1 MPVGFEC
8 YDQNGKLQ
16 FNDSMFCY
24 FLRKTGSGT
33 TGSANVGN
41 TDPSSIQISASG
53 YTNPIIAIQCSA
65 TVAFYGL
72 FGGNYWWACSG
83 GVGTAFNYFV
93 YDRSSAIPASNFGV
107 EVVDASGV
115 ITFSSNYRPM
125 QVVSFLDN
133 MNYSSWMNP
142 GSSQSVTF
150 GGKSLAVAQGETG
163 GHRYAGPMDYYLGGM
178 QVLDPYDPSGYDST
192 GYQNDAKL
200 YGGVIS
206 NSNQTATTGYVG
218 FDDVYIGGAYSGIN
232 NPPPDWQRQ
241 LKLFV
246 VDVTGVPIGTTFF

>member
-33 TGSANVGN
+33 TGSTKVGN
-41 TDPSSIQISASG
+41 TDPSSIQLSASG
-53 YTNPIIAIQCSA
+53 YTDPIIAIQCASP
-65 TVAFYGL
+65 VAFYGR
-72 FGGNYWWACSG
+72 FSNNYWWACG
-83 GVGTAFNYFV
+83 GAVGTAFNYYV
-93 YDRSSAIPASNFGV
+93 YDRSNAIPASNFGI
-107 EVVDASGV
+107 EVVDANGA

-125 QVVSFLDN
+125 QVLSLLNDLD
-133 MNYSSWMNP
+133 YLAL
-142 GSSQSVTF
+142 GGYQSVTHT
-150 GGKSLAVAQGETG
+150 GKSLALAQGETG
-163 GHRYAGPMDYYLGGM
+163 GHRIAGIM
-178 QVLDPYDPSGYDST
+178 QYFAGNQMVIPNGPDDYDST

-206 NSNQTATTGYVG
+206 NSNQTAAVDVVS
-218 FDDVYIGGAYSGIN
+218 FDDVYIGGAFTGIN
-232 NPPPDWQRQ
+232 TPPPDWERQ

>member
-33 TGSANVGN
+33 TGSADVGN
-41 TDPSSIQISASG
+41 TDPSSIQLSASG

-65 TVAFYGL
+65 TVAFYGMY
-72 FGGNYWWACSG
+72 GGNYWWACSG
-83 GVGTAFNYFV
+83 AVGTSFNYFI
-93 YDRSSAIPASNFGV
+93 YDRSNSIPASNFGL
-107 EVVDASGV
+107 EVMDANGA

-133 MNYSSWMNP
+133 MSYSGFQNP
-142 GSSQSVTF
+142 GAAQSATY

-163 GHRYAGPMDYYLGGM
+163 GHRFAGPMDYYFQGM
-178 QVLDPYDPSGYDST
+178 LTFDPFEYDAT

-200 YGGVIS
+200 YGGSIS
-206 NSNQTATTGYVG
+206 NSNQTATTGVVS